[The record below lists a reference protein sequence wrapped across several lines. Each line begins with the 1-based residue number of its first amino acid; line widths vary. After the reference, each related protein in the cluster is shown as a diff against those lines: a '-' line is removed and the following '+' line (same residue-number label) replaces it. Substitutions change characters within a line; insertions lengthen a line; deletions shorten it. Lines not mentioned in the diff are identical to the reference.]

1 MAKTTVI
8 MNAFEKT
15 IESIKEKQSFILE
28 AGAGSGK
35 THTLI
40 QTVNYLLD
48 NHSDD
53 LNVKGQKIA
62 CITFTNV
69 AKDQII
75 ERTGGNKLVLAKTI
89 HEFLWESI
97 ANFQIQ
103 LHPKL
108 EELNKYY
115 RENRKSYEYIDN
127 LEADI
132 KNKNI
137 TYWDYGRRL
146 LEGKISHEDVL
157 LLSNFMFRDYQKLS
171 KILSDKYPF
180 LFIDEYQDTELETI
194 ELLIDYHL
202 LRNSS
207 KLILGFFG
215 DSMQKIYNK
224 GIGKI
229 PQKYI
234 DNNTLN
240 FITKEENFRSSINV
254 VNLLN
259 KIRTNLTQKPQT
271 EKEGQVSFIYNCN
284 DFENGLDLISE
295 NKLLNVNKDYKSLFL
310 THRTIAK
317 KNGFENLYQVYSNRY
332 KMYANQRLFEKE
344 DRYSDF
350 FMGERGVEKL
360 IEFYQQKNYSEFIN
374 LLGKTGFKL
383 RFHADKIKI
392 KTEIDELL
400 ELRNIGTVK
409 QVIEFLKDTNLITI
423 SDRIKDFENKI
434 DTIETEQTDDSER
447 NLKFYNE
454 LMDLSYNEWLKV
466 YSYVQA
472 DTPFSTKHN
481 TKGDEYENV
490 LMVIDDNAWKN
501 QYNFDKMISNTDT
514 SENRQQRSLNLFYVC
529 CSRAKENLVV
539 LVLSQISDST
549 RQKATEWFG
558 KENIY
563 EFTN

>member
-1 MAKTTVI
+1 VVKTAER
-8 MNAFEKT
+8 MNAFEN
-15 IESIKEKQSFILE
+15 IIKSVQEKQSFILE

-53 LNVKGQKIA
+53 LNEKGQKIA

-75 ERTGGNKLVLAKTI
+75 ERTGGNELVLAKTI

-97 ANFQIQ
+97 ANFQMQ

-115 RENRKSYEYIDN
+115 NDNRKSYEYIEN
-127 LEADI
+127 LEKEI

-146 LEGKISHEDVL
+146 LEGKITHEDVL
-157 LLSNFMFRDYQKLS
+157 LLSNFMFRDFQKLS
-171 KILSDKYPF
+171 QILADKYPF
-180 LFIDEYQDTELETI
+180 LFVDEYQDTELETI
-194 ELLIDYHL
+194 ELLIDFHL
-202 LRNSS
+202 LRNNS

-215 DSMQKIYNK
+215 DSMQKIYPK

-229 PQKYI
+229 PHKYI
-234 DNNTLN
+234 NDNTLN
-240 FITKEENFRSSINV
+240 FITKEENFRSSIKV

-271 EKEGQVSFIYNCN
+271 EKQGRVSFIYNCT
-284 DFENGLDLISE
+284 DFENGLSYINE
-295 NKLLNVNKDYKSLFL
+295 NKLLDVNNDYKSLFL

-317 KNGFENLYQVYSNRY
+317 KNGFESLYQVYSNRY
-332 KMYANQRLFEKE
+332 KMYANQRLFEKD

-350 FMGERGVEKL
+350 FMGDRGVEKL
-360 IEFYQQKNYSEFIN
+360 LEFYQQKNYSEFIN

-383 RFHADKIKI
+383 RYHVDKIKI
-392 KTEIDELL
+392 RTEIDELIKIR
-400 ELRNIGTVK
+400 EEGTVI
-409 QVIEFLKDTNLITI
+409 QVLEFLKETSLITI
-423 SDRIKDFENKI
+423 SDRIIDFENKI
-434 DTIETEQTDDSER
+434 NSEESEQAEDFER
-447 NLKFYNE
+447 NSSFHKE
-454 LMDLSYNEWLKV
+454 LMITSYKEWLKV
-466 YSYVQA
+466 YSYVQS

-490 LMVIDDNAWKN
+490 LMVIDDDAWKN

-514 SENRQQRSLNLFYVC
+514 SENRQERSLNLFYVC

-539 LVLSQISDST
+539 LVLSQISAAT
-549 RQKATEWFG
+549 KQKAKEWFSV
-558 KENIY
+558 ENVY
-563 EFTN
+563 EL

>member
-1 MAKTTVI
+1 MVKTAVR
-8 MNAFEKT
+8 MNVFENIIKS
-15 IESIKEKQSFILE
+15 IEEKQSFILE

-48 NHSDD
+48 NYSDD
-53 LNVKGQKIA
+53 LNENGQKIA

-69 AKDQII
+69 AKNQII
-75 ERTGGNKLVLAKTI
+75 ERTGGNELVLAKTI

-97 ANFQIQ
+97 ANFQMQ

-115 RENRKSYEYIDN
+115 KDNRKSYEYIEN
-127 LEADI
+127 LEKEI
-132 KNKNI
+132 KTKSI
-137 TYWDYGRRL
+137 TYWDYGRKL
-146 LEGKISHEDVL
+146 LDGKITHEDVL
-157 LLSNFMFRDYQKLS
+157 LLSNFMFRDFPKLS
-171 KILSDKYPF
+171 QILADRYPF
-180 LFIDEYQDTELETI
+180 LFVDEYQDTELETI

-234 DNNTLN
+234 NDNILS

-254 VNLLN
+254 INLLN

-271 EKEGQVSFIYNCN
+271 DKQGQISFIYNCN
-284 DFENGLDLISE
+284 DFENGLSFINE
-295 NKLLNVNKDYKSLFL
+295 HKLLDVNNDYKSLFL

-317 KNGFENLYQVYSNRY
+317 KNGFESLYQVYSNRY
-332 KMYANQRLFEKE
+332 KMYANQRLFEKD

-350 FMGERGVEKL
+350 FMGDRGVERL
-360 IEFYQQKNYSEFIN
+360 IEFYKEKNYNEFIR

-383 RFHADKIKI
+383 RYHADKIKI
-392 KTEIDELL
+392 KNEIDKLITIRE
-400 ELRNIGTVK
+400 TKSVK
-409 QVIEFLKDTNLITI
+409 DVIEFLKETNLISI
-423 SDRIKDFENKI
+423 SDRIKDFEKRITN
-434 DTIETEQTDDSER
+434 DDPEHDDNFER
-447 NLKFYNE
+447 DYKFYNE
-454 LMDLSYNEWLKV
+454 LIAIPYEEWLKV
-466 YSYVQA
+466 YHYVQA

-481 TKGDEYENV
+481 TKGNEYENV
-490 LMVIDDNAWKN
+490 LMVIDDNAWKQ
-501 QYNFDKMISNTDT
+501 QYNFDKMISSSDT
-514 SENRQQRSLNLFYVC
+514 SENRQERSLNLFYVC
-529 CSRAKENLVV
+529 CSRAKENLAV
-539 LVLSQISDST
+539 LVLSQISPAT
-549 RQKATEWFG
+549 KQKAKEWFG
-558 KENIY
+558 EENVY
-563 EFTN
+563 ELNN